1 MRNTDQRVDVCRE
14 VCDMKINLNETASF
28 LLKFLAKKSNQ
39 TEKEMVE
46 ELVMDEYRR
55 IGGGAKE

>member
-1 MRNTDQRVDVCRE
+1 
-14 VCDMKINLNETASF
+14 MKVNLNETASF

-39 TEKEMVE
+39 TEKEMLE

-55 IGGGAKE
+55 SGGGAQE

>member
-1 MRNTDQRVDVCRE
+1 
-14 VCDMKINLNETASF
+14 MKVNLNETASF